1 MSRAASVIASLFSA
15 LLKRR
20 HPSGACRPRPLARP
34 LACAAL
40 ALSACAAGS
49 AATAAPWPDRPVY
62 LVVPFVAGGATD
74 NIGRALAMRL
84 GSIWKQSVVVVNKPG
99 AAGMIGAEYVSR
111 ADADGYTLLL
121 ASGSMFTVNP
131 YIYTHLP
138 YKLADFAPISN
149 VATGPMLVAV
159 RPSLPVK
166 TLQQLIDYAKQH
178 PGKVNFGSAG
188 AGSQVHMAAEKLAAA
203 ANLNVMHVPYKGE
216 AAAYADLMA
225 GHIDFVVGNIAAL
238 APLVASGRIRA
249 LAVTDKVRAKMLPN
263 VPTVAEAG
271 YPQLQVHG
279 WFGLLAPAKT
289 PAAVVQAIQRDVA
302 KALANPDTVRNL
314 EAQGCT
320 PAPTTPQQL
329 TQLIKTESVMW
340 SKVVHDRKLK
350 AN

>member
-1 MSRAASVIASLFSA
+1 MSKAAQAVTSFFST

-20 HPSGACRPRPLARP
+20 HPPGGHRPRAGTRP
-34 LACAAL
+34 LACAAVAL
-40 ALSACAAGS
+40 AACTAGASAPAAN
-49 AATAAPWPDRPVY
+49 WPDHPVY
-62 LVVPFVAGGATD
+62 MVVPFVAGGATD

-84 GSIWKQSVVVVNKPG
+84 GAIWKQSVVVVNKPG
-99 AAGMIGAEYVSR
+99 AAGMIGAEYVAR
-111 ADADGYTLLL
+111 ADPDGYTLLL

-131 YIYTHLP
+131 YIYTHMP
-138 YKLADFAPISN
+138 YKLSDFAPISN
-149 VATGPMLVAV
+149 VATGPMVVAV

-188 AGSQVHMAAEKLAAA
+188 VGSQVHMAAEKLAAA

-249 LAVTDKVRAKMLPN
+249 LAVTGEHRAKMLPD

-271 YPQLQVHG
+271 YPQIQVHG

-289 PAAVVQAIQRDVA
+289 PPALVQAIQRDVA

-314 EAQGCT
+314 EAQGST
-320 PAPTTPQQL
+320 PAPTSPQQL